1 MSHRSRRLFLF
12 LHMITVS
19 TIYILTSTVYTS
31 SAVGLEYFF
40 SGETWLASMMRSVY
54 VGMKH
59 PRKRTPEIGSNGF
72 LERGRFDQQRPAAI
86 YCTIKRLDRVF
97 FVFVPSSSKPS
108 LSFLSLSPSLP
119 LFLSLHPGGFAQ
131 DKYGGGQLD
140 APVVAAVFVV
150 FYPELSIFVGICQ
163 V

>member
-1 MSHRSRRLFLF
+1 MAGISD
-12 LHMITVS
+12 
-19 TIYILTSTVYTS
+19 
-31 SAVGLEYFF
+31 A
-40 SGETWLASMMRSVY
+40 VY

-59 PRKRTPEIGSNGF
+59 PRRRTPEIGSNGF

-97 FVFVPSSSKPS
+97 FVFVPSSSTPS
-108 LSFLSLSPSLP
+108 FSFLSLS
-119 LFLSLHPGGFAQ
+119 LSLRPGGFAQ